1 MGGVSLL
8 VSELT
13 IDALFMLVM
22 LVLADFR
29 LKSNFDIY
37 LPLITLAEIAA
48 RAQFSFLTASS
59 HFDTSR
65 KYFC

>member
-1 MGGVSLL
+1 MGGVSLPL
-8 VSELT
+8 SEFT

-22 LVLADFR
+22 LVLADLR
-29 LKSNFDIY
+29 LKSNFGIY
-37 LPLITLAEIAA
+37 LPLTTLADIAA

>member
-8 VSELT
+8 LSELL
-13 IDALFMLVM
+13 IDALLLLVM
-22 LVLADFR
+22 LVLADLR
-29 LKSNFDIY
+29 LKSNFGIY